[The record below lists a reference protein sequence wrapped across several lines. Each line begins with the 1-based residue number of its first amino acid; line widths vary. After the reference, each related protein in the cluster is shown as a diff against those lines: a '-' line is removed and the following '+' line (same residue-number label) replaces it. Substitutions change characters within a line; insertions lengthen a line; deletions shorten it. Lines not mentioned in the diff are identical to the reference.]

1 MFVYYSIE
9 MEAMAKTKN
18 MTELTNVW
26 MELVNKYKHDVNKTE
41 NTMKLYI
48 KQKNYLTKGTKQLT
62 NTTNINQLTRVSSE
76 LLNKYKNNLSKT
88 VKIMNTYKKHK
99 IYLNKGEV
107 TFEVFKFSPDNTNTL
122 TSAGTLTT
130 KRRQSIANYVRNKTT
145 TKNEQTYGEML
156 INVKI
161 VAMKPFTMLGQNV
174 KGLVPI
180 ELGDTLKETHENAKF
195 ILRRLKFHDD
205 ITPKFIVIS
214 EKHGGG
220 VFF

>member
-1 MFVYYSIE
+1 

-62 NTTNINQLTRVSSE
+62 NTTNMNQLTRVSSE

-130 KRRQSIANYVRNKTT
+130 KRGQSIVNYVRNKTT

-161 VAMKPFTMLGQNV
+161 VAMKPFTILGQNV

-180 ELGDTLKETHENAKF
+180 KLGDTLKETHENAKF

>member
-1 MFVYYSIE
+1 
-9 MEAMAKTKN
+9 MAKTKN
-18 MTELTNVW
+18 IPQLKNVW
-26 MELVNKYKHDVNKTE
+26 LKLLNKYKQNMNKTE
-41 NTMKLYI
+41 IVMKLYK

-62 NTTNINQLTRVSSE
+62 NTTNITQLTRVSSE
-76 LLNKYKNNLSKT
+76 LLNKYKNDLSKT
-88 VKIMNTYKKHK
+88 VKIMSTFKKHK
-99 IYLNKGEV
+99 AYLNKGEV
-107 TFEVFKFSPDNTNTL
+107 TFEVFKFSPDNVNTL
-122 TSAGTLTT
+122 KYAETLTT
-130 KRRQSIANYVRNKTT
+130 KRGQSIANYVRNKTT

>member
-1 MFVYYSIE
+1 
-9 MEAMAKTKN
+9 MEEMAKTKN
-18 MTELTNVW
+18 IPQLKNVW
-26 MELVNKYKHDVNKTE
+26 LKLLNKYKQNMNKTE
-41 NTMKLYI
+41 IVMKLYK

-62 NTTNINQLTRVSSE
+62 NTTNITQLTRVSSK
-76 LLNKYKNNLSKT
+76 LLNKYKNDLSKT
-88 VKIMNTYKKHK
+88 VKIMSTFKKHK
-99 IYLNKGEV
+99 AYLNKGEV
-107 TFEVFKFSPDNTNTL
+107 TFEVFKFSPDNVNTL
-122 TSAGTLTT
+122 KYAETLTT
-130 KRRQSIANYVRNKTT
+130 KRGQSIANYVRNKTT

>member
-1 MFVYYSIE
+1 
-9 MEAMAKTKN
+9 MAKTKN
-18 MTELTNVW
+18 MNELTNVW

-62 NTTNINQLTRVSSE
+62 NTTNMNQLTRVSSE

-130 KRRQSIANYVRNKTT
+130 KRGQSIANYVRNKTT

>member
-1 MFVYYSIE
+1 
-9 MEAMAKTKN
+9 
-18 MTELTNVW
+18 

-62 NTTNINQLTRVSSE
+62 NTTNMNQLTRVSSE

-130 KRRQSIANYVRNKTT
+130 KRGQSIANYVRNKTT

>member
-62 NTTNINQLTRVSSE
+62 NTTNMNQLTRVSSE

-99 IYLNKGEV
+99 IYLKKGEV

-130 KRRQSIANYVRNKTT
+130 KRGQSIANYVRNKTT